1 MGAAQLN
8 LLLQRRGELL
18 APILR
23 VFFACRLPAAV
34 GRFRK
39 NVLRRYP

>member
-18 APILR
+18 GRDFAR
-23 VFFACRLPAAV
+23 FFCMSPPGCGGAV
-34 GRFRK
+34 SEK
-39 NVLRRYP
+39 MC